1 MRSELKFGMQ
11 QTWICLFLAC
21 ASAMPAQTMVPG
33 STVLASARQ
42 DLAVDLQGRQLDF
55 IRQNSRNLPFIEQIG
70 LRTETDRF
78 ELRRQEYLARV
89 NVNGIREMR
98 DQRRFQQSDL
108 AVENSRQRLY
118 LHEALLERYRIMTGY
133 YLTQRE
139 LALQQQLR
147 AVYDDQ
153 VQVLQKMAALN
164 AGAEVTDLI
173 KAEYD
178 RDALSLKMAESES
191 RLEHFRQSIRLYVP
205 GVTENWQLDTSDFI
219 HPPEIEQ
226 VLVQLPQSVL
236 QNPEVA
242 EKSAE
247 ISRIDAEYALEQS
260 QAQQMLDFFQ
270 FRHHNRPE
278 EGFNRAFSVGF
289 GINLPYKGSTRV
301 KTSELKIEK
310 NAAAQDLQLMLSELA
325 TQIESERR
333 QIAALAQRYRLATQ
347 QWQDSQAR
355 YTLEQAGLARD
366 AGPLPLL
373 EAREGQL
380 KRQFALLEMETKI
393 FEHYLEILD
402 RGGFL
407 SDAPL
412 VNYLSSSLTGF

>member
-1 MRSELKFGMQ
+1 MQ
-11 QTWICLFLAC
+11 QTWICLFLAW
-21 ASAMPAQTMVPG
+21 ASFVRAQSLVSG
-33 STVLASARQ
+33 NAVLASARH
-42 DLAVDLQGRQLDF
+42 DLAVDLYGRQLDF
-55 IRQNSRNLPFIEQIG
+55 IQQNSRKLPFVEQLG

-98 DQRRFQQSDL
+98 DQRRFQQADL
-108 AVENSRQRLY
+108 EVEKSRQRLCF
-118 LHEALLERYRIMTGY
+118 HEALLERYQTMAGY

-139 LALQQQLR
+139 LTLQQQLR
-147 AVYDDQ
+147 QVYDDQ

-178 RDALSLKMAESES
+178 RDELSLKISESES
-191 RLEHFRQSIRLYVP
+191 RLEQFRQSIGLYVS
-205 GVTENWQLDTSDFI
+205 GIAENWQLDTSGFI
-219 HPPEIEQ
+219 QLPEIEQ
-226 VLVQLPQSVL
+226 VLVKLPQSVL
-236 QNPEVA
+236 QNPEAA
-242 EKSAE
+242 EKAAE
-247 ISRIDAEYALEQS
+247 IGRIDAEFALEQS
-260 QAQQMLDFFQ
+260 KSQQMLDFFQ
-270 FRHHNRPE
+270 IRHHNRPE
-278 EGFNRAFSVGF
+278 EGFNRAFSVSL
-289 GINLPYKGSTRV
+289 GINLPYKGSARV
-301 KTSELKIEK
+301 KNGELKIEK
-310 NAAAQDLQLMLSELA
+310 NAAGQDLQVLLAELA
-325 TQIESERR
+325 EQIAAERR
-333 QIAALAQRYRLATQ
+333 QITALGQRHRLALR

-355 YTLEQAGLARD
+355 YTLEQSGLARD

-412 VNYLSSSLTGF
+412 VNYLSSDLRGF